1 MTTIFLM
8 NPLITPDPGL
18 AIWAIIIFIILI
30 FLLSKFAFK
39 PIVASLTE
47 RQESIQTALDS
58 ATKAKEEM
66 VALQAKNED
75 LLKEAKEER
84 NKMLAET
91 KELSLKILEE
101 SREKAKLE
109 YGRLIENA
117 RKDFQNEKTAAL
129 MQLKN
134 EAGKLAIDISEKLL
148 KKELSDKAA
157 QETLVTTLVNE
168 AKLN

>member
-18 AIWAIIIFIILI
+18 AIWAIIIFSILI
-30 FLLSKFAFK
+30 FLLSKFAFN

-91 KELSLKILEE
+91 KELSVKILEE

-109 YGRLIENA
+109 YARLIENA

-148 KKELSDKAA
+148 KKELSDKSA

>member
-18 AIWAIIIFIILI
+18 AIWAIIIFSILI

-47 RQESIQTALDS
+47 RQETIQTALDS
-58 ATKAKEEM
+58 ATRAKEEM
-66 VALQAKNED
+66 IALQAKNED

-84 NKMLAET
+84 NRMLAET
-91 KELSLKILEE
+91 KDLSTKILEE

-109 YGRLIENA
+109 YARLIENA
-117 RKDFQNEKTAAL
+117 RIDFQNEKTAAL

-157 QETLVTTLVNE
+157 QESLVTTLVNE